1 MSVNLVNQT
10 DASLA
15 PIAGGTL
22 YADEPIGAIL
32 PFGGSTVPNG
42 FLLCNGAAVSRTT
55 YAELFEVIGT
65 SFGAGDGSTT
75 FNVPDLRGKVP
86 VGYNS
91 SESEFNALGKTGGE
105 KTHQLTIT
113 EMPTH
118 SHTPKNA
125 SSQNMT
131 LIGDSNG
138 NNPIPVYSSS
148 TSYAKTGF
156 TYLANTGGDGA
167 HNNLQPYNTVNYII
181 KATTIALPSNFETAV
196 DDKIATNMIDSV
208 TDGSQKAITS
218 NAVFDQLKNFCMTV
232 QASGSLTI
240 EPNSQ
245 QGISLTYTC
254 PQGYTPIL
262 AVPRSAGSWAWVWS
276 YCYLQDTSHVY
287 AVIRSV
293 NSFQETQTISA
304 NVLCVRTYS

>member
-55 YAELFEVIGT
+55 YVELFEVIGT

-75 FNVPDLRGKVP
+75 FNIPDLREATVKGTGLTSKSNNHLDAE
-86 VGYNS
+86 GLTLG
-91 SESEFNALGKTGGE
+91 EFIDDRI
-105 KTHQLTIT
+105 Q
-113 EMPTH
+113 
-118 SHTPKNA
+118 SHTHTYTNVH
-125 SSQNMT
+125 
-131 LIGDSNG
+131 NG
-138 NNPIPVYSSS
+138 TNP
-148 TSYAKTGF
+148 SYGRADFTGSAPEKYNFDGF
-156 TYLANTGGDGA
+156 TLTSSAPTGRSGTTTEVKAVG
-167 HNNLQPYNTVNYII
+167 VNFII
-181 KATTIALPSNFETAV
+181 KALEIALPTDFEDAV
-196 DDKIATNMIDSV
+196 DDKIAANMIDSV

-240 EPNSQ
+240 AANSQ

-287 AVIRSV
+287 AVIKSV
-293 NSFQETQTISA
+293 INNQETQTITA

>member
-1 MSVNLVNQT
+1 MSVNKVSQT
-10 DASLA
+10 DGSLA

-22 YADEPIGAIL
+22 YTDMPIGTWIKWDDQTNMPDGFLKYGDTITQAEYPEL
-32 PFGGSTVPNG
+32 YAMYGATVPYKADKSELGAINNPYTISTNAAAPTIMPYDG
-42 FLLCNGAAVSRTT
+42 FISFGYLGTASSSPQYLTVWVNGAGVFNIHHANGGQERGMMTIPVKK
-55 YAELFEVIGT
+55 
-65 SFGAGDGSTT
+65 GDSVYC
-75 FNVPDLRGKVP
+75 NNQYDM
-86 VGYNS
+86 NS
-91 SESEFNALGKTGGE
+91 SRWYDK
-105 KTHQLTIT
+105 
-113 EMPTH
+113 
-118 SHTPKNA
+118 
-125 SSQNMT
+125 T
-131 LIGDSNG
+131 LI
-138 NNPIPVYSSS
+138 VK
-148 TSYAKTGF
+148 AKQT
-156 TYLANTGGDGA
+156 
-167 HNNLQPYNTVNYII
+167 
-181 KATTIALPSNFETAV
+181 ALPTDFGNAV
-196 DDKIATNMIDSV
+196 DDKIVANMIDSV